1 MTSEVCVLPVVSIVD
16 LSSGNRRCSPCSS
29 FLEDILYYQL
39 DVLAREAHDMD
50 AHWMK
55 YDSVY

>member
-1 MTSEVCVLPVVSIVD
+1 MTSEVCVLLAVSIVD

-29 FLEDILYYQL
+29 FLEDILYYQKL

-50 AHWMK
+50 AH
-55 YDSVY
+55 